1 MKAYQL
7 TLAAAA
13 AGFLVAATGQASAA
27 TLSPVSLAPSAID
40 QFDGKIEP
48 VHYRRPARRYYSP
61 YYRRGPVIGFGYS
74 AYPYGYGY
82 AAPYYRPYA
91 YPYGGYRYGGYP
103 YGYGYGPTFSFG
115 FGFR

>member
-13 AGFLVAATGQASAA
+13 AGLLLAASGEASAA
-27 TLSPVSLAPSAID
+27 TLSPTSFAAPAIY

-48 VHYRRPARRYYSP
+48 VHYRRPVRRYHSP

-74 AYPYGYGY
+74 AYPYGYY
-82 AAPYYRPYA
+82 PAPYYRPYA
-91 YPYGGYRYGGYP
+91 YPYYGGYP
-103 YGYGYGPTFSFG
+103 YGYGYGPTFN
-115 FGFR
+115 FGFRLH

>member
-1 MKAYQL
+1 MKAYQI

-13 AGFLVAATGQASAA
+13 AGLLIAASGPATAASLSPAASAP
-27 TLSPVSLAPSAID
+27 LGID
-40 QFDGKIEP
+40 HFDGALEP
-48 VHYRRPARRYYSP
+48 VHYRKRAVRRYHSP

-91 YPYGGYRYGGYP
+91 YPYGGYP
-103 YGYGYGPTFSFG
+103 YGYGYGPTFN
-115 FGFR
+115 FGFRLH